1 MLLLSVSC
9 RKTSLREGSDT
20 KLDFSTDTL
29 MFDTV
34 FTQIGTATE
43 RFMVRNPYNEN
54 VIISSVTL
62 KERDNSKFRF
72 NINGYE
78 GDEVKDLEIEAGDSV
93 FIFVEVTLDPSN
105 QSLPLVIE
113 DAVEFVTNGNLQEVT
128 LTAWGQDAY
137 YYVPTRQPA
146 GFPAFTS
153 VAERYNLTVP
163 GEYTLPNDK
172 PHVIFGYLMIDTLM
186 TLNIEPGT
194 EFYFYANS
202 GLWAYRGSSLKV
214 HGEKDNEVY
223 FRGFRKESFYN
234 TLPGQ
239 WDRIILNESDK
250 DHEIDYAVIENSFI
264 GISAE
269 YFFLGGNPRI
279 SDNKL
284 KISNTII
291 QNQQGIGILSRFY
304 NIEAT
309 NCLVSN
315 AESRLMGIQ
324 GGGNLT
330 FTQCTFGNYWRFGN
344 RQDPSLFISNSF
356 EFNSRNYT
364 EPLNLEFHNSIVY
377 GSNDDEIE
385 ADTSQING
393 SVYNVLFNHSVVK
406 TDETFEIHPSW
417 FVNCE
422 VNPAGSDGFPNPLFK
437 STEHKR
443 DNREAF
449 YLHQSSAAK
458 DVGEPSAP
466 LLPPTDL
473 KGDSRDGNPDA
484 GAYEY

>member
-1 MLLLSVSC
+1 M
-9 RKTSLREGSDT
+9 RESSDT
-20 KLDFSTDTL
+20 KLQFSTDTL

-34 FTQIGTATE
+34 FTQIGTATK
-43 RFMVRNPYNEN
+43 RFMVRNTYNEN

-93 FIFVEVTLDPSN
+93 FVFVEVTLDPSN

-172 PHVIFGYLMIDTLM
+172 PHVIFGYLMVDTLM

-214 HGEKDNEVY
+214 HGEKGNEVY

-284 KISNTII
+284 KLSNTII

-324 GGGNLT
+324 GGGTLT
-330 FTQCTFGNYWRFGN
+330 FTHCTFGNYWRFGN

-356 EFNSRNYT
+356 EFNGRSYT

-377 GSNDDEIE
+377 GSNDEEIE
-385 ADTSQING
+385 ADTSQKNG
-393 SVYNVLFNHSVVK
+393 SDYNVLFNHSVVK
-406 TDETFEIHPSW
+406 TDETLEIHPSW
-417 FVNCE
+417 FINCE
-422 VNPAGSDGFPNPLFK
+422 VNPANIGGFPNPLFK

-449 YLHQSSAAK
+449 YLHESSAARGIG
-458 DVGEPSAP
+458 DPSAP
-466 LLPPTDL
+466 LLPPNDL
-473 KGDSRDGNPDA
+473 KGDSRDGTPDA
-484 GAYEY
+484 GAYEN

>member
-1 MLLLSVSC
+1 MQ
-9 RKTSLREGSDT
+9 
-20 KLDFSTDTL
+20 FSADTL

-34 FTQIGTATE
+34 FTQIGTATK

-54 VIISSVTL
+54 VIISSVSL

-78 GDEVKDLEIEAGDSV
+78 GDEVKNLEIEAGDSV
-93 FIFVEVTLDPSN
+93 FVFVEVTLDPSN
-105 QSLPLVIE
+105 QSLPLIIE

-172 PHVIFGYLMIDTLM
+172 PHVIFGYLMVDTLM

-250 DHEIDYAVIENSFI
+250 DHEINYAVIENSFI

-269 YFFLGGNPRI
+269 YFFIDGRPRL

-291 QNQQGIGILSRFY
+291 QNQQGIGLLSRFY

-309 NCLVSN
+309 NCLISN

-324 GGGNLT
+324 GGGDLT
-330 FTQCTFGNYWRFGN
+330 FTHCTFGNYWQFGN

-356 EFNSRNYT
+356 EFNNRT
-364 EPLNLEFHNSIVY
+364 FVEPLNVNFYNSIIY
-377 GSNDDEIE
+377 GTNDEEIE
-385 ADTSQING
+385 ADTAKQNENTFE
-393 SVYNVLFNHSVVK
+393 VNFENCVVR
-406 TDETFEIHPSW
+406 TDETAEIHPNW
-417 FVNCE
+417 FVNTE
-422 VNPAGSDGFPNPLFK
+422 INPTTPGGFSNPLFK
-437 STEHKR
+437 NTNHKR
-443 DNREAF
+443 ENREAF
-449 YLHQSSAAK
+449 YLHGSSAAI
-458 DVGEPSAP
+458 GIGAPSVP
-466 LLPPTDL
+466 LYPQLDL
-473 KGDSRDGNPDA
+473 KGDNRSGTPAA
-484 GAYEY
+484 GAYEN